1 LDALPDL
8 SNLDDTPDNKLL
20 IPMLIN
26 HGNSNA
32 SAQVQMTLTSGQSSG
47 NHNRNNINVPGA
59 LSEDERTVAINNL
72 DSIVCKM
79 VDDSFTHIEENQEI
93 EDCKIPMNTS

>member
-1 LDALPDL
+1 
-8 SNLDDTPDNKLL
+8 
-20 IPMLIN
+20 MLIN

-79 VDDSFTHIEENQEI
+79 VDDSFTQIEDNQEI